1 MVANGRVR
9 HKHQMLQELQVIK
22 WDKETWILATR
33 YLAPVC
39 IVANNW
45 NQMKFV
51 VLCQTNRQRNEWK
64 PINNWHF
71 QYLLSCFTRFSIL
84 DTFNSKDI
92 WSPFEHTFFLS
103 PYLCNAVLV
112 VTMLFFPS
120 FKINLL
126 ILISLIVQT
135 VGPASAR
142 LAPANIVEWN
152 GDVCV
157 RNKITT
163 FAAPIY
169 LLKCTISGVT
179 EKEPVETK
187 WLESKDLC

>member
-1 MVANGRVR
+1 
-9 HKHQMLQELQVIK
+9 
-22 WDKETWILATR
+22 
-33 YLAPVC
+33 
-39 IVANNW
+39 
-45 NQMKFV
+45 
-51 VLCQTNRQRNEWK
+51 
-64 PINNWHF
+64 
-71 QYLLSCFTRFSIL
+71 
-84 DTFNSKDI
+84 
-92 WSPFEHTFFLS
+92 
-103 PYLCNAVLV
+103 
-112 VTMLFFPS
+112 MLFFPS

-142 LAPANIVEWN
+142 LAPTNIVEWN

-187 WLESKDLC
+187 

>member
-1 MVANGRVR
+1 MAANGRVR

-51 VLCQTNRQRNEWK
+51 VLCQTNRQWNEWK
-64 PINNWHF
+64 PINNRHF
-71 QYLLSCFTRFSIL
+71 QYILSCYTRFSIL

-92 WSPFEHTFFLS
+92 LSPFEPT
-103 PYLCNAVLV
+103 YLCICAGSLDVP
-112 VTMLFFPS
+112 MLFSPS